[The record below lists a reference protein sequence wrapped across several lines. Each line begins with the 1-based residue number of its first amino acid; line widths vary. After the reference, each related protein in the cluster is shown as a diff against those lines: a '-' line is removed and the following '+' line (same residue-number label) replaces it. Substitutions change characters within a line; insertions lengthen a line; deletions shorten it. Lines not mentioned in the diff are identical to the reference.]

1 MYLVKITTRNYEC
14 ECLKKKSN
22 VTFIAHFIN
31 SSANNRKFL
40 AIKII
45 TNVSCE
51 NYNA

>member
-14 ECLKKKSN
+14 ECLKKKIKCY
-22 VTFIAHFIN
+22 IAHFIN
-31 SSANNRKFL
+31 SSANNRKFF